1 VIVEVAWLTA
11 KPGLRDRVREGLR
24 AARPVIARA
33 PGYIDSVFLQG
44 LTEPDSFVLRIEW
57 QTLEAYTDSFR
68 QSDLLSEWRSHFYH
82 LLAEPPKVT
91 PYEAIAGPG

>member
-1 VIVEVAWLTA
+1 V
-11 KPGLRDRVREGLR
+11 K
-24 AARPVIARA
+24 
-33 PGYIDSVFLQG
+33 
-44 LTEPDSFVLRIEW
+44 EPDSFVLRIEW